1 MAGARQDDF
10 YKFCLANPAALLLF
24 LRLAVGRLH
33 RVANFMVSEFL
44 ALGLNRGGWQP
55 DYIQLHRRS
64 PGDGSWGA
72 GEEARDGSGGE
83 VPPSEGLGTRD
94 GKPDECGRLY
104 ASETAWVDEDLFHA
118 RATPGGGDAGGDRG
132 VFAGLVRELDAG
144 TRLFVHGDTPKAF
157 WVVLSGQVQLFAGG
171 GRGRES
177 GTPPR
182 AELVQGPCV
191 LGAREF
197 LTAIEGRSTTAVVQ
211 ARSNIARFDVEALMQ
226 LAERG
231 PASHVVDLM
240 LLAAQGMFPAIKR
253 FTMLGLSRHWVNVG
267 DAVFK
272 EGDVVAAGLYVLIT
286 GRVKLKSRASET
298 ETELGRGDM
307 LGEESLLTWTS
318 ARSCRQR
325 RATAVCMRDCELVRI
340 SPQNFELICA
350 QHPAVALKLIQSIAG
365 RLSPGRGVSHAL
377 PESGERIAGHSITAN
392 LATLAIVPVNADSV
406 AAASALVRR
415 LAEELRKFGAVL
427 TLELATIERVLGS
440 ETVTRMHLPFF
451 RTRVA
456 SWIVQQEEDYRFV
469 LLSAELANEAWAA
482 VCVSQADSV
491 LLAAS
496 LHSHPALSDVE
507 KRCVWN
513 GEEGRVRFVD
523 EGHGDAPLERELDND
538 VSRRDHPFILDVR
551 RELVLLHPGT
561 GGPGS
566 PPPPP
571 GCTKT
576 FANLRPGL
584 AQHHHGPPH
593 TLNPKP

>member
-72 GEEARDGSGGE
+72 GEEARDGSAGE

-132 VFAGLVRELDAG
+132 VFAGLVNELDAG

-197 LTAIEGRSTTAVVQ
+197 LTAIEGRSTTAVVR
-211 ARSNIARFDVEALMQ
+211 ARSRIARFDMEALMQ

-240 LLAAQGMFPAIKR
+240 LLAAQSMFPAIKR
-253 FTMLGLSRHWVNVG
+253 FTMLGLSRHWANVG

-392 LATLAIVPVNADSV
+392 LATLAVVPVNADSV

-427 TLELATIERVLGS
+427 TLELATIERVLGA

-469 LLSAELANEAWAA
+469 LLSADLANEAWAA